1 MKILIIGANS
11 YVGARIYF
19 ELIKKYDVVGTYHLN
34 KLSDKFLQLDV
45 TQENEC
51 NKIILNQ
58 KPDII
63 IHVANHADSSWCA
76 ENKEEAVKLN
86 QTATNYIVEAANS
99 IGSKIIYISSVSAFD
114 GDIYG
119 NTKLESEKIIKQ
131 TKAGYLILEPAL
143 ILGFSPNTTK
153 NRTFNVFLKN
163 LDDKSTGIYNSYKK
177 YLITYLGQICDTID
191 ECITKNIWNKTMV
204 IANKE
209 IKTKYEI
216 AKDLLTPFGIKVE
229 ADDSITQVASR
240 IGGLD
245 LINESEINT
254 YTYSEIIEKLKEEII
269 NRDKFIL

>member
-19 ELIKKYDVVGTYHLN
+19 ELTKKYDVVGTYNLN
-34 KLSDKFLQLDV
+34 KLSDKFVQLDV
-45 TQENEC
+45 IQESEC
-51 NKIILNQ
+51 HKMILNQ

-86 QTATNYIVEAANS
+86 QTATNYIVDAANS
-99 IGSKIIYISSVSAFD
+99 IDSKIIYISSVSAFD

-153 NRTFNVFLKN
+153 NRTFNIFLKN
-163 LDDKSTGIYNSYKK
+163 LDDKSTGVYNSYKK

-191 ECITKNIWNKTMV
+191 ECITKNVWNKTLV

-229 ADDSITQVASR
+229 ADDSITPVASR

-245 LINESEINT
+245 LINELEINT

-269 NRDKFIL
+269 NRDKFTL

>member
-1 MKILIIGANS
+1 MKLLIIGANS

-19 ELIKKYDVVGTYHLN
+19 ELAKKYTVVGTYHKN
-34 KLSDKFLQLDV
+34 KLSDKFLQLDI
-45 TQENEC
+45 TKENETHEF
-51 NKIILNQ
+51 IVNQ
-58 KPDII
+58 KPDVI
-63 IHVANHADSSWCA
+63 IHVANHADSSWCS

-86 QTATNYIVEAANS
+86 QTATQYIVDVANS
-99 IGSKIIYISSVSAFD
+99 INSKVIYISSVAAFD

-131 TKAGYLILEPAL
+131 TKSGYLILEPAL

-163 LDDKSTGIYNSYKK
+163 LDDKSTGVYNSYKK
-177 YLITYLGQICDTID
+177 YLITYLGQICDTIN
-191 ECITKNIWNKTMV
+191 ECITKNVWNKTMV

-229 ADDSITQVASR
+229 EDNSVTKVASR
-240 IGGLD
+240 IGGLE
-245 LINESEINT
+245 LIDQSTTNR
-254 YTYSEIIEKLKEEII
+254 YTYEEIIERLKEEIK
-269 NRDKFIL
+269 NRDKFII